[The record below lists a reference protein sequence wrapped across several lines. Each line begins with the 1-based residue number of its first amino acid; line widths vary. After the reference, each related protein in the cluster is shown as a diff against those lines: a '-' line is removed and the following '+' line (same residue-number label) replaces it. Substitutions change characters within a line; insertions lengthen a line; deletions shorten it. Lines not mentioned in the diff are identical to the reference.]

1 MSEEKYNFL
10 LIGKTG
16 QGKSATGNML
26 MNRRCFKTSANTTSQ
41 TKDVDSSFAQFK
53 NNILLVVDG
62 PGLEDTQLSTV
73 RDKEAAAKNMD
84 KALAMCYGGVHAFLF
99 TIKFGTR
106 FTAEEQTALNS
117 LKRIFGE
124 DYMKF
129 LIVVVTC
136 GDLFQLAVEEEQMDI
151 TFEEWCLK
159 QTGEF
164 GQLYADCGGRF
175 VLFDNR
181 TKDEQTRE
189 SQIQQ
194 LVDLARG
201 LKSRH
206 GTYTSQCFQKAE
218 YERKKLIVELKAPE
232 LTLEIQQKISL
243 LATDID
249 VYSRQPTEAH
259 KQQLQKSIQDLKDE
273 IVVQDQGYNVLSDLM
288 KTVRKLED
296 KLHDTAELQPLV
308 LEMENIRKKK
318 KIWAALGS
326 VCSFIGVELAAVV
339 SPLGIAV
346 AVGGA
351 ITTAVSHVKLTSDE
365 NENQEKQNLIRKN
378 INK

>member
-1 MSEEKYNFL
+1 MPEEKYNFL
-10 LIGKTG
+10 LMGKTG

-26 MNRRCFKTSANTTSQ
+26 MNRRYFKTSANTASV
-41 TKDVDSSFAQFK
+41 TKDVDFGFVLFK
-53 NNILLVVDG
+53 NKILLVVDG

-106 FTAEEQTALNS
+106 FTDEEQTALNS

-136 GDLFQLAVEEEQMDI
+136 GDQFQRAMEEEQMDI
-151 TFEEWCLK
+151 TFEEWCMK
-159 QTGEF
+159 QIGEF
-164 GQLYADCGGRF
+164 GQLYDDCGGRF
-175 VLFDNR
+175 VLFDNIS
-181 TKDEQTRE
+181 KDEQTRE
-189 SQIQQ
+189 SQVQQ

-206 GTYTSQCFQKAE
+206 GTYTSQCFQTAE

-243 LATDID
+243 LAADID
-249 VYSRQPTEAH
+249 VYSRQPTEVH

-288 KTVRKLED
+288 KSVRQVED
-296 KLHDTAELQPLV
+296 NLHDTVELQRLA
-308 LEMENIRKKK
+308 LELENTLKKK
-318 KIWAALGS
+318 TIWTALGT
-326 VCSFIGVELAAVV
+326 VCSFIGFGLAAVV
-339 SPLGIAV
+339 PPL
-346 AVGGA
+346 
-351 ITTAVSHVKLTSDE
+351 
-365 NENQEKQNLIRKN
+365 Q
-378 INK
+378 